1 MFGPQAP
8 CVLYLFSVHM
18 APIMRFMVIALGMVL
33 LAAPVASHELVIYTV
48 IVNDEGPQ
56 PADIPETALK
66 VGDSVWFW
74 MKDSTRLVDSI
85 ETGNT
90 LGTEEVSRILMKIY
104 TKKGD
109 KGKTSLLYGT
119 SVSKDNIAPE
129 AYGSVDE
136 LVAAL
141 GLVRQE
147 DELSEKTKVL
157 LLNVQRELFIVG
169 AELATSKSNREKLK
183 PNETLVTESMVD
195 ELEKVID
202 ELTEK
207 NGIPEYFVVPG
218 NNSISSKLDWCRV
231 VSRRAERRCV
241 TWQEL
246 NKLEDSFVITYLNR
260 LSDLLWMMARDY
272 EDEWTASK

>member
-1 MFGPQAP
+1 
-8 CVLYLFSVHM
+8 
-18 APIMRFMVIALGMVL
+18 
-33 LAAPVASHELVIYTV
+33 
-48 IVNDEGPQ
+48 
-56 PADIPETALK
+56 
-66 VGDSVWFW
+66 
-74 MKDSTRLVDSI
+74 
-85 ETGNT
+85 
-90 LGTEEVSRILMKIY
+90 MKIY

-147 DELSEKTKVL
+147 DKLSEKTKVL
-157 LLNVQRELFIVG
+157 LLNIQRELFIVG

-207 NGIPEYFVVPG
+207 MEFQNTLLSQVTIVFLLNLTGVVLFHEG
-218 NNSISSKLDWCRV
+218 QK
-231 VSRRAERRCV
+231 
-241 TWQEL
+241 
-246 NKLEDSFVITYLNR
+246 EDV
-260 LSDLLWMMARDY
+260 
-272 EDEWTASK
+272 